1 MPAISRGPA
10 QALLLT
16 GMVSVAWPV
25 LQQHEL
31 WTAVSEREGNGEN
44 VMRLGLLRTA
54 EDSSAAGPRQ
64 GELREL
70 IRELHDRGLKAV
82 ADIVINHRCAHFQ
95 ARRDH
100 HTLKLI
106 A

>member
-1 MPAISRGPA
+1 
-10 QALLLT
+10 
-16 GMVSVAWPV
+16 MVQRSW
-25 LQQHEL
+25 
-31 WTAVSEREGNGEN
+31 R
-44 VMRLGLLRTA
+44 RRRR
-54 EDSSAAGPRQ
+54 EDSSAGVPRQ

-100 HTLKLI
+100 HALPASVQKQVGRTQ